1 MECCSQNPKEID
13 VKVQGLVS
21 GSISK
26 TKSNLNLGA
35 LDKILPIPF
44 FPFFVHFW
52 HLEFEI
58 EAKHN
63 YYIARVAVGIQI
75 FTRNLKPQ
83 PWG

>member
-21 GSISK
+21 GLISK

-35 LDKILPIPF
+35 LDKILPIQF
-44 FPFFVHFW
+44 FPFFAHFW
-52 HLEFEI
+52 HLKFEI

-63 YYIARVAVGIQI
+63 YYINRVAKGIQI
-75 FTRNLKPQ
+75 RPRNLKPQ
-83 PWG
+83 P

>member
-1 MECCSQNPKEID
+1 MQCCSQNQKERA

-21 GSISK
+21 GLISK

-35 LDKILPIPF
+35 LDKILPIQF
-44 FPFFVHFW
+44 FPFFAHYW
-52 HLEFEI
+52 NLEFKI
-58 EAKHN
+58 EAKYN
-63 YYIARVAVGIQI
+63 YYVARVAVGIQI